1 MVQVAPLLLGIPEV
15 CKYLSIQRDAVY
27 SLIHLGKLNVVT
39 LDGNGKNGK
48 LNRTLVTRESVDAYV
63 RSCLTS

>member
-1 MVQVAPLLLGIPEV
+1 MAPILLGVPEV

-27 SLIHLGKLNVVT
+27 SLIRLGKLKIVT

-48 LNRTLVTRESVDAYV
+48 LNRTLVSRESVDDYV
-63 RSCLTS
+63 RSCLS